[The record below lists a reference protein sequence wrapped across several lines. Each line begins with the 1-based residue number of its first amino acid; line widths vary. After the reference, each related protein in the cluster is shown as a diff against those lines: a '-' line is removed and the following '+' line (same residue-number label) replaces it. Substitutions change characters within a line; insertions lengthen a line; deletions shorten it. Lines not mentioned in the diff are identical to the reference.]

1 MSIFPIFGR
10 TYKTISQN
18 VIPVHAYMKSCTIAQ
33 ENEKNMKTFKTVLP
47 SLASLLSWSFDLPT
61 IKR

>member
-18 VIPVHAYMKSCTIAQ
+18 VIPVHAYMESYTIEQ
-33 ENEKNMKTFKTVLP
+33 ENEKKYEN
-47 SLASLLSWSFDLPT
+47 
-61 IKR
+61 I